1 MGDPSPKDWNRFKH
15 YASWMRQVSLDER
28 TSLGEETSKEL
39 HSNIPPGGW
48 FPALQDL
55 SWCMTELS
63 VLYIDLFL
71 SPHLQTISI
80 HAAWSWDHT
89 GVPPAILPTLVSIIS
104 ALPTSSLK
112 QISVDTSHLTMPC
125 TSKPHSLPSFCV
137 ADHRLRNTTP
147 RFHCRTPHCTI

>member
-1 MGDPSPKDWNRFKH
+1 MPKDWNRVKL
-15 YASWMRQVSLDER
+15 YASWMRQVEVDEWF
-28 TSLGEETSKEL
+28 LGEKI
-39 HSNIPPGGW
+39 SNKLRSNSPPGGW

-55 SWCMTELS
+55 SWCMSELS

-71 SPHLQTISI
+71 SPHLQRIDICAS
-80 HAAWSWDHT
+80 WSWDNSS
-89 GVPPAILPTLVSIIS
+89 VPPAILPTLVSIIS

-137 ADHRLRNTTP
+137 ADHLLRNTTP
-147 RFHCRTPHCTI
+147 RFHCRTTHWTI